1 MDDSFGHWFAGFVD
15 GEGCF
20 AIQAVGPRLSSR
32 VCMFVIG
39 LRSDDRAV
47 LEEIQAQ
54 TGLGKI
60 YDSPGRKTTKPYSRW
75 CVQTQPEVMSLVEVF
90 ERYPLRSKKAR
101 DFEYWKQAVEVW
113 CSGGRGRNAD
123 PTRWARI
130 DQLLTDMRR
139 TRLFEVVA

>member
-1 MDDSFGHWFAGFVD
+1 MDDAFGYWLAGFID

-20 AIQAVGPRLSSR
+20 CITYRGPNATNK
-32 VCMFVIG
+32 VCMLSVA
-39 LRSDDRAV
+39 LRADDRPL
-47 LEEIQAQ
+47 LEEIQRQ